1 MNGRSF
7 FLSSLIAGVVMGL
20 LSSIPLISLGNCVIC
35 LWVWGSAFL
44 GVFLYRIFEKQN
56 PSLTVGQG
64 ALLGL
69 VAGVFGAIIAS
80 LFSLLNLAGM
90 ASVMQYVETMP
101 GSESIPSGILD
112 LMVSPASSILSVLLC
127 AGPFYLAFGA
137 LGGVIATALIWKPKA
152 QPPATM

>member
-1 MNGRSF
+1 
-7 FLSSLIAGVVMGL
+7 VMGL
-20 LSSIPLISLGNCVIC
+20 LSRIPIVSMGNCAIC
-35 LWVWGSAFL
+35 LWVWGSAIL
-44 GVFLYRIFEKQN
+44 GVFLYRTFEKQN

-90 ASVMQYVETMP
+90 ASVMESVQSLP
-101 GSESIPSGILD
+101 GNESIPPAILD
-112 LMVSPASSILSVLLC
+112 LMVSPASSIISTLLC

-152 QPPATM
+152 TPPPAMQ